1 MQGVE
6 TIQNTDMQ
14 GLMEFGTDLAMTWG
28 LKIVGAIAVLIIGR
42 MIAGTARRI
51 TRKALENADVD
62 GTLVPFLSKLVYF
75 FVLIVVL
82 IAVLGVFGV
91 QTASLVA
98 VLGAA
103 GLAVGLALQGT
114 LSNFAAGVMLLFFR
128 PFKLGDFI
136 DAAGTTGTVVEIG
149 VFATTLKSPDN
160 VKIVAPNSQVYG
172 ATIKNFNG
180 YDTRRVDMEIGISYN
195 DDIPKAIEI
204 IRGIVSS
211 DPRVL
216 AEPASVVAVSNLGDS
231 SVDLVIRPWCAGSD
245 YWALRW
251 DLNQRIKEGLES
263 AGCSI
268 PYPQTDVH
276 YHQKTA

>member
-1 MQGVE
+1 MEGME
-6 TIQNTDMQ
+6 SIQNTDMQ
-14 GLMEFGTDLAMTWG
+14 GIMDFGMDLAMTSG
-28 LKIVGAIAVLIIGR
+28 LKILGAITLLIIGR
-42 MIAGTARRI
+42 LIAGTVRKI
-51 TRKALENADVD
+51 TRKALEKADVD
-62 GTLVPFLSKLVYF
+62 PTLVPFLSKLTYY
-75 FVLIVVL
+75 FVLIVVV

-114 LSNFAAGVMLLFFR
+114 LSNFSAGVMLLFFR

-136 DAAGTTGTVVEIG
+136 DAGGTTGSVEEIG

-160 VKIVAPNSQVYG
+160 VKIVVPNAQVYG
-172 ATIKNFNG
+172 QTIKNFNG
-180 YDTRRVDMEIGISYN
+180 FETRRVDMEVGISYN
-195 DDIPKAIEI
+195 DDIPKAMEV
-204 IRGIVSS
+204 IRGIVAA

-216 AEPASVVAVSNLGDS
+216 PEPEPVVAVSNLGDS

-251 DLNQRIKEGLES
+251 DLNQRIKVGLEA

-268 PYPQTDVH
+268 PYPQTEVH
-276 YHQKTA
+276 LKQQSA

>member
-14 GLMEFGTDLAMTWG
+14 GLMNFGTDMAMTWG

-42 MIAGTARRI
+42 MIAGTARKI

-62 GTLVPFLSKLVYF
+62 MTLVPFLSKLVYF
-75 FVLIVVL
+75 FVLIVVV

-128 PFKLGDFI
+128 PFKIGDFI
-136 DAAGTTGTVVEIG
+136 DAAGTSGTVVEIG
-149 VFATTLKSPDN
+149 VFASTLKSPDN
-160 VKIVAPNSQVYG
+160 VKIVVPNSQVYG

-204 IRGIVSS
+204 IRGIVNS

-216 AEPASVVAVSNLGDS
+216 AEPESVVAVSNLGDS

-251 DLNQRIKEGLES
+251 DLNQRIKEGLEA

-268 PYPQTDVH
+268 PYPQSDVH

>member
-62 GTLVPFLSKLVYF
+62 RTLVPFLSKLVYF
-75 FVLIVVL
+75 FVLIVVV

-160 VKIVAPNSQVYG
+160 VKIVVPNSQVYG

-195 DDIPKAIEI
+195 DDIPEAIEI
-204 IRGIVSS
+204 IRGIVSA

-216 AEPASVVAVSNLGDS
+216 AEPESVVAVSNLGDS

-251 DLNQRIKEGLES
+251 DLNQRIKEGLET

>member
-6 TIQNTDMQ
+6 TIQNTDVQ
-14 GLMEFGTDLAMTWG
+14 GIMDLGMGLVTTWG
-28 LKIVGAIAVLIIGR
+28 LKVIGAVALLIIGR
-42 MIAGTARRI
+42 MIAGILRKI
-51 TRKALENADVD
+51 TRRALENADVD
-62 GTLVPFLSKLVYF
+62 PTLVPFLSKLAYY
-75 FVLIVVL
+75 FVLIVVV

-136 DAAGTTGTVVEIG
+136 DAGGTTGSVEEIG

-160 VKIVAPNSQVYG
+160 VKIVVPNSQVYG
-172 ATIKNFNG
+172 QTIKNFNG
-180 YDTRRVDMEIGISYN
+180 FDTRRVDMEIGISYD
-195 DDIPKAIEI
+195 DDIPKAMEV
-204 IRGIVSS
+204 IRGIVAADS
-211 DPRVL
+211 RVL
-216 AEPASVVAVSNLGDS
+216 QEPEPVIAVSNLGDS
-231 SVDLVIRPWCAGSD
+231 SVDIVVRPWCAGSD

-251 DLNQRIKEGLES
+251 DLNQRIKEGLEA

-276 YHQKTA
+276 LHQKSA

>member
-42 MIAGTARRI
+42 MIAGTARKI

-62 GTLVPFLSKLVYF
+62 MTLVPFLSKLVYF
-75 FVLIVVL
+75 FVLIVVV

-128 PFKLGDFI
+128 PFKIGDFI

-149 VFATTLKSPDN
+149 VFASTLKSPDN
-160 VKIVAPNSQVYG
+160 VKIVVPNSQVYG

-204 IRGIVSS
+204 IRGIVNS

-216 AEPASVVAVSNLGDS
+216 AEPESVVAVSNLGDS

-251 DLNQRIKEGLES
+251 DLNQRIKEGLEA

-268 PYPQTDVH
+268 PYPQSDVH